1 MNQIRL
7 LAEFWMFVVT
17 DFPFSERTKNLTG
30 HVLDLVVTC
39 SILQSA
45 DFVAGGCGSSQLRFN
60 VFFCF
65 FLFLKPENK
74 CWLNCFGFICDFV
87 IELLI
92 KCTKG
97 VV

>member
-60 VFFCF
+60 VFFLVF
-65 FLFLKPENK
+65 FVLK
-74 CWLNCFGFICDFV
+74 
-87 IELLI
+87 
-92 KCTKG
+92 T
-97 VV
+97 

>member
-60 VFFCF
+60 GV
-65 FLFLKPENK
+65 L
-74 CWLNCFGFICDFV
+74 FGFFFFV
-87 IELLI
+87 L
-92 KCTKG
+92 KT
-97 VV
+97 

>member
-60 VFFCF
+60 VFLF
-65 FLFLKPENK
+65 FFFVLK
-74 CWLNCFGFICDFV
+74 
-87 IELLI
+87 
-92 KCTKG
+92 T
-97 VV
+97 

>member
-1 MNQIRL
+1 
-7 LAEFWMFVVT
+7 MFVVT

-60 VFFCF
+60 GFFF
-65 FLFLKPENK
+65 VLK
-74 CWLNCFGFICDFV
+74 
-87 IELLI
+87 
-92 KCTKG
+92 T
-97 VV
+97 

>member
-30 HVLDLVVTC
+30 YVLDLVVTC

-60 VFFCF
+60 VFFFVF
-65 FLFLKPENK
+65 F
-74 CWLNCFGFICDFV
+74 CS
-87 IELLI
+87 
-92 KCTKG
+92 
-97 VV
+97 

>member
-60 VFFCF
+60 VCF
-65 FLFLKPENK
+65 FLFFFVLK
-74 CWLNCFGFICDFV
+74 
-87 IELLI
+87 
-92 KCTKG
+92 T
-97 VV
+97 

>member
-17 DFPFSERTKNLTG
+17 DFPFSERTKRTKNLTG

-60 VFFCF
+60 VFFVF
-65 FLFLKPENK
+65 F
-74 CWLNCFGFICDFV
+74 CS
-87 IELLI
+87 
-92 KCTKG
+92 
-97 VV
+97 

>member
-60 VFFCF
+60 VFFV
-65 FLFLKPENK
+65 FLFFVLK
-74 CWLNCFGFICDFV
+74 
-87 IELLI
+87 
-92 KCTKG
+92 T
-97 VV
+97 

>member
-60 VFFCF
+60 VFFFVF
-65 FLFLKPENK
+65 FVLK
-74 CWLNCFGFICDFV
+74 
-87 IELLI
+87 
-92 KCTKG
+92 T
-97 VV
+97 